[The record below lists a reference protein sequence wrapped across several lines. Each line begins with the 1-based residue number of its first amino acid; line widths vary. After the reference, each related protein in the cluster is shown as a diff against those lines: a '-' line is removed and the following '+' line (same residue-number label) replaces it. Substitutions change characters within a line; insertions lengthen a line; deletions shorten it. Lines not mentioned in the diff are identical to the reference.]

1 MKKDEKEVVEE
12 KAQEAN
18 EGVGEKLDPKNI
30 KVEESDGTQIIGLES
45 DEEEK

>member
-18 EGVGEKLDPKNI
+18 EGVGETFEAPK
-30 KVEESDGTQIIGLES
+30 EAESADDDQFKGFKP
-45 DEEEK
+45 DEEVK

>member
-18 EGVGEKLDPKNI
+18 EGVGETFEPPE
-30 KVEESDGTQIIGLES
+30 KVESADDDQFKGFKP
-45 DEEEK
+45 DEEVK

>member
-18 EGVGEKLDPKNI
+18 EGVGETFEPPEE
-30 KVEESDGTQIIGLES
+30 VESDDDDQFKGFKP
-45 DEEEK
+45 DEEVE

>member
-1 MKKDEKEVVEE
+1 MKKDEEKVVEE

-30 KVEESDGTQIIGLES
+30 KVEESDGTQIIGLEA